1 MHDDNVRGMYCVRK
15 PISYETKCNTVP
27 TKICKIVTVT
37 SFAIKVKLSRLFSTA
52 L

>member
-1 MHDDNVRGMYCVRK
+1 MYDDNVRGMYCVRK

-27 TKICKIVTVT
+27 TKICKIVT

-52 L
+52 S